1 MIFHMI
7 SGVETSTNKDKVEKW
22 NDDDFVDDVNR
33 SLWSKLCL
41 INEAHLASRVTKPG
55 NLKCKKSTLGLI
67 AEHLTNLVL
76 IILDKPE
83 NLRLQ
88 RLSPI
93 FTWRTKKQFFSHVY
107 NVLCCSIIGKTII
120 AARLTIDKMGLFR
133 STSHLFWYSGKGTD
147 MGRCGLLIFWI
158 FADTA
163 HRQIGQNLHKIIIF
177 HNLLEASVKQW

>member
-1 MIFHMI
+1 MHYRLKTKHFPLEIRPAGQKQQNSNQFTHSSVLFKI
-7 SGVETSTNKDKVEKW
+7 WYSVWYQKW
-22 NDDDFVDDVNR
+22 KHPKIRIKLRNDDDHDFVDDVNR

-120 AARLTIDKMGLFR
+120 AARLTIDKMGLCR
-133 STSHLFWYSGKGTD
+133 STSCHL
-147 MGRCGLLIFWI
+147 MLR
-158 FADTA
+158 
-163 HRQIGQNLHKIIIF
+163 
-177 HNLLEASVKQW
+177 